1 MRALQAV
8 IGVLALLVIV
18 ATPAWGTIQETSAA
32 PVRLERPAGLAPD
45 IAFWRRIFAEVSNDA
60 GLLHDHTRLDIVY
73 AELTLPKRH
82 TSVERRRI
90 VDAAVS
96 RYTAILNQLASGER
110 AGLGADAK
118 RVLALWG
125 PNTPAAEFHEA
136 AGRLRFQ
143 LGQADRF
150 RDGLIRSGRWAD
162 FIERT
167 LAEQGLPPELIALPH
182 VESGYH
188 PLAGSHVGAMG
199 LWQFMP
205 GTGRE
210 FMRVDAV
217 ADERLDPFVAT
228 ESAARLMRRNYA
240 MTGTWPTA
248 ITAYNHGAGGMKRAI
263 ADLRTTDIETIVRRY
278 RGRAFGFASRN
289 FYVSFLAA
297 AEVRSE
303 ADRYFG
309 PLKRDPPDASL
320 VVRLPGYVSIDALA
334 RALSVDAQTIARNNP
349 SLRSVVWQGARL
361 APRGHRLYLPP
372 QGDLTA
378 SALLARLP
386 TSLWSNAQIA
396 DLYHVVSRG
405 ETLSAIAPRYG
416 VRVADLV
423 ALNGLRNPNAIRAG
437 QRLTLPVRGASR

>member
-1 MRALQAV
+1 MRARQAV
-8 IGVLALLVIV
+8 FGILGLLAVL
-18 ATPAWGTIQETSAA
+18 ATPAWGTTLQATAA
-32 PVRLERPAGLAPD
+32 PARLDRPAGLAPD
-45 IAFWRRIFAEVSNDA
+45 IAFWRRIFSEVSNDA

-90 VDAAVS
+90 VDAAVT
-96 RYTAILNQLASGER
+96 RYTAILNQLASGAR
-110 AGLGADAK
+110 AGLGDDAK

-125 PNTPAAEFHEA
+125 PTTSPAEFREA

-150 RDGLIRSGRWAD
+150 RAGLIRSGRWAN

-210 FMRVDAV
+210 FMRVDGV
-217 ADERLDPFVAT
+217 ADERLDPFIAT
-228 ESAARLMRRNYA
+228 ESAARLLRRNYA
-240 MTGTWPTA
+240 VTGTWPTA
-248 ITAYNHGAGGMKRAI
+248 ITAYNHGAGGMQRAI
-263 ADLRTTDIETIVRRY
+263 AELGTTDIEAIVRRY

-297 AEVRSE
+297 AEVRAD

-309 PLKRDPPDASL
+309 PLRRDPPDSSL
-320 VVRLPGYVSIDALA
+320 VVQLPGYVAIDALA
-334 RALSVDAQTIARNNP
+334 RALAMDTKTMARRNP
-349 SLRSVVWQGARL
+349 SLGGTVWQGARL

-372 QGDLTA
+372 QGDLSA

-386 TSLWSNAQIA
+386 ASLWSESQIA

-437 QRLTLPVRGASR
+437 QRLTLPARTAR

>member
-1 MRALQAV
+1 MRAFHAV
-8 IGVLALLVIV
+8 IGILGLLLIV
-18 ATPAWGTIQETSAA
+18 AAPAWGTAKRSTTALV
-32 PVRLERPAGLAPD
+32 PLDRPAGLEPD

-73 AELTLPKRH
+73 AELPLPKQH

-90 VDAAVS
+90 VDAAVG
-96 RYTAILNQLASGER
+96 RYTTILNQLAAGAR
-110 AGLGADAK
+110 ADLGDDAK
-118 RVLALWG
+118 HVLALWG
-125 PNTPAAEFHEA
+125 PTTKPAEFRAA

-150 RDGLIRSGRWAD
+150 RAGLIRSGRWAN

-188 PLAGSHVGAMG
+188 PLAGSHLGAMG

-210 FMRVDAV
+210 FMRVDGV
-217 ADERLDPFVAT
+217 ADERLDPYVAT
-228 ESAARLMRRNYA
+228 ESAARLLRRNFA
-240 MTGTWPTA
+240 VTGTWPTA
-248 ITAYNHGAGGMKRAI
+248 ITAYNHGAGGMQRAI
-263 ADLRTTDIETIVRRY
+263 AELGTTDIETLVRRY

-297 AEVRSE
+297 ADVRAD

-309 PLKRDPPDASL
+309 RLRRDPPDSSL
-320 VVRLPGYVSIDALA
+320 VVQLPGYVAIDALA
-334 RALSVDAQTIARNNP
+334 RALAVDTQTIARRNP
-349 SLRSVVWQGARL
+349 SLRSAVWQGARL

-372 QGDLTA
+372 QGGLTA

-386 TSLWSNAQIA
+386 AALWSDSQIA
-396 DLYHVVSRG
+396 DLFHVVSRG

-416 VRVADLV
+416 VQVADLV

-437 QRLTLPVRGASR
+437 QRLTLPARGASR

>member
-1 MRALQAV
+1 
-8 IGVLALLVIV
+8 
-18 ATPAWGTIQETSAA
+18 
-32 PVRLERPAGLAPD
+32 
-45 IAFWRRIFAEVSNDA
+45 
-60 GLLHDHTRLDIVY
+60 
-73 AELTLPKRH
+73 
-82 TSVERRRI
+82 
-90 VDAAVS
+90 
-96 RYTAILNQLASGER
+96 
-110 AGLGADAK
+110 
-118 RVLALWG
+118 
-125 PNTPAAEFHEA
+125 
-136 AGRLRFQ
+136 
-143 LGQADRF
+143 
-150 RDGLIRSGRWAD
+150 
-162 FIERT
+162 
-167 LAEQGLPPELIALPH
+167 
-182 VESGYH
+182 
-188 PLAGSHVGAMG
+188 MG

-240 MTGTWPTA
+240 TTGTWPTA

-309 PLKRDPPDASL
+309 RLKRDPPDASL

-349 SLRSVVWQGARL
+349 SLRSVVW
-361 APRGHRLYLPP
+361 LYLPP